1 MKRKPGQ
8 TFSPMVSSG
17 RLQYNGQIAVGF
29 RNVILRA
36 AARIACG
43 SFQQVYIAALEFIRV
58 FKDFGVSCSEL
69 FVFAFVML
77 TKQFYLLR

>member
-1 MKRKPGQ
+1 MIDENREKTRGCYSASFLLFDHAMKRKPGQ

-17 RLQYNGQIAVGF
+17 RLQYNVQIAVGF

-58 FKDFGVSCSEL
+58 F
-69 FVFAFVML
+69 
-77 TKQFYLLR
+77 

>member
-1 MKRKPGQ
+1 MKREKKLADDTPRVFLLFDRAMKRKPGQ

-43 SFQQVYIAALEFIRV
+43 SFQQVYITALEFIRV
-58 FKDFGVSCSEL
+58 F
-69 FVFAFVML
+69 
-77 TKQFYLLR
+77 